1 MSMSWNMRKK
11 WRYKVLENIA
21 DKYLV
26 KKFQDKEQVN
36 NSNIMQND
44 ENKIIELEL
53 NKLVEFRKQQP
64 FSMYNES
71 KKEEMKESIEKFG
84 ILTPIIVRPI
94 ENGKYEII
102 AGHNRVEC
110 SRELEKKTIPA
121 KIVNVDD
128 DNAILIMIETNLCSR
143 DEISPIE
150 KGRAYKL
157 KFEILKKIKQE
168 SPDISE
174 LKENSLIREF
184 IEESDESK
192 SQIYRFITLTNLN
205 AELQRLVE
213 SGEMAVSVGSEV
225 STLNDTEQEIL
236 YSVLD
241 DKHKKLKLADIQ
253 KIKGLEEI
261 TYNSVAK
268 VLDNKTV
275 KGIKFTGKLNKK
287 VANKYKDKFNNDN
300 DFTNLIDKLLEKY
313 FEKEEQSL

>member
-1 MSMSWNMRKK
+1 M
-11 WRYKVLENIA
+11 ENIA

-36 NSNIMQND
+36 NNDVIQND
-44 ENKIIELEL
+44 ENKIIELDL
-53 NKLVEFRKQQP
+53 DRLVEFRKQQP
-64 FSMYNES
+64 FSMYNEN

-110 SRELEKKTIPA
+110 SRELERKTIPA

-261 TYNSVAK
+261 TYNSVAN
-268 VLDNKTV
+268 VLDNKKV
-275 KGIKFTGKLNKK
+275 KVIKFTGKLNKK

-300 DFTNLIDKLLEKY
+300 DFTNLIDKLLEEY